1 LYFASGRTFSEKV
14 SKVKQFQLNQEF
26 KNSIVSV
33 PMQDALEI
41 FITNIVS
48 TLQKYKGMPG
58 SSVQAEAFFTETN
71 GPEVFYVDLLDICRR
86 FRG

>member
-1 LYFASGRTFSEKV
+1 
-14 SKVKQFQLNQEF
+14 
-26 KNSIVSV
+26 
-33 PMQDALEI
+33 MQDALEI